1 MTQCCEC
8 ILLFF
13 PVVDGSVIGGV
24 ERKAVYMK
32 EDNTEDQESEEEAN
46 RSEQGILAVLFS
58 KGGECLTLDLS

>member
-1 MTQCCEC
+1 M
-8 ILLFF
+8 
-13 PVVDGSVIGGV
+13 VDGSVIGGV

-32 EDNTEDQESEEEAN
+32 DSTEDQEGEEEAN